1 MISMMCCEFVGNFST
16 ISLSGKLSYCG
27 SQLFTPTVDCFS
39 LIQNSKDSLSTIPN
53 FGAKLISLYLFSA
66 KNGGNLTKI
75 ARISMWISPKPR
87 GVDKYCEL

>member
-1 MISMMCCEFVGNFST
+1 MISMMCYEFVGNFST

-39 LIQNSKDSLSTIPN
+39 LIQNNKDSLSTIPN

-66 KNGGNLTKI
+66 KICGKV
-75 ARISMWISPKPR
+75 AK
-87 GVDKYCEL
+87 

>member
-1 MISMMCCEFVGNFST
+1 MSSMMCREYVDNFLP

-39 LIQNSKDSLSTIPN
+39 LIQNNKDSLSTIPN

-66 KNGGNLTKI
+66 KICGKV
-75 ARISMWISPKPR
+75 AK
-87 GVDKYCEL
+87 